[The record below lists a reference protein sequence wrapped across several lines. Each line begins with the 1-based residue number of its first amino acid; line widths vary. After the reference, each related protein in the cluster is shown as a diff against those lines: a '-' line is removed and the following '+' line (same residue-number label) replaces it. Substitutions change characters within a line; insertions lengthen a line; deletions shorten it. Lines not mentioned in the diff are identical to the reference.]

1 MSRIIHNSRFDPLVL
16 LVVVVVSG
24 CAALQGNG
32 LISAAGEG
40 DAAEAQ
46 AALEKSVDV
55 NRVDKEQRFAL
66 LEAASNGHPEV
77 VELLVENGAD
87 VDLSN
92 RAGMTALMAS
102 ASSGHESIVRY
113 LIAQDADVSL
123 KNQRGF
129 TALHFAV
136 DQGDINVIEAL
147 VEKGAPV
154 NVSGKKEV
162 PPLFLA
168 VERANK
174 AAAELFIEN
183 GAELDAKNPDGNTP
197 LHAAAKKASPEL
209 VQLLLDAG
217 APVSAKND
225 NGADALL
232 VAAGSNY
239 FTIVE
244 NLYKRVADSVD
255 GDFAQ
260 YQADVDEDGAGQR
273 YNLYDILQA
282 LEGIRPGYSSDT
294 DIKEFH
300 SALANSPLTLVVSEE
315 TFQSRIAGLRKDYLE
330 TARLLLEAG
339 LPVNTSD
346 RRGETVL
353 MKLCK
358 QKDCVAEE
366 FEKKS
371 IQLAPDVAARLS
383 SACENAGI
391 IHAELMVLFIKKG
404 ADVAARDEN
413 AQTALMHACENEN
426 LQYAKFL
433 IRHGADVN
441 KANYEGWTPLIYA
454 AANED
459 FEMVKLLLD
468 AGAAVN
474 AANSFGETALLKVA
488 HRNNPE
494 IAELL
499 VKNGADPDIE
509 NSHSNSPRSIA
520 REYEYSEILK
530 IFRR

>member
-1 MSRIIHNSRFDPLVL
+1 MIIHNSRFDTLV
-16 LVVVVVSG
+16 LVVVVALSG

-40 DAAEAQ
+40 DAAKAQ

-55 NRVDKEQRFAL
+55 NRVDKDQRFAL
-66 LEAASNGHPEV
+66 LEAASNGHLEI
-77 VELLVENGAD
+77 VELLVKNGAD

-92 RAGMTALMAS
+92 RSGMTALMA
-102 ASSGHESIVRY
+102 AAANGHESVVRH
-113 LIAQDADVSL
+113 LIARDADVSL

-129 TALHFAV
+129 TALHYAV
-136 DQGDINVIEAL
+136 DQGDINIIRAL
-147 VEKGAPV
+147 VESGGLV
-154 NVSGKKEV
+154 NVSGEKEV

-174 AAAELFIEN
+174 AAAELLIEK
-183 GAELDAKNPDGNTP
+183 GADLDATNPDGNTP
-197 LHAAAKKASPEL
+197 LHGAAKKASPEL
-209 VQLLLDAG
+209 VQLLIDAG

-232 VAAGSNY
+232 VAAGSSY

-244 NLYKRVADSVD
+244 NLYKRIAESLDMDLGQYSADEEEDD
-255 GDFAQ
+255 GR
-260 YQADVDEDGAGQR
+260 R
-273 YNLYDILQA
+273 YSLYEILQA
-282 LEGIRPGYSSDT
+282 LESIRPGYSSDT
-294 DIKEFH
+294 DMQDFH
-300 SALANSPLTLVVSEE
+300 SALANSPLSLVVSEE
-315 TFQSRIAGLRKDYLE
+315 TFQSTIAGLRKDYLE

-358 QKDCVAEE
+358 QKDCVTAE

-371 IQLAPDVAARLS
+371 IELAPDVAARLN

-391 IHAELMVLFIKKG
+391 IHAKLMVLFTKKG

-413 AQTALMHACENEN
+413 EQTALMHACENEN

-433 IRHGADVN
+433 IRYGADVN

-488 HRNNPE
+488 HRNNPK

-509 NSHSNSPRSIA
+509 NAHSNSPRSIA
-520 REYEYSEILK
+520 REYGYSEILE